1 MHAISQDQAT
11 PALNAIIHFSSVL
24 IKIIF
29 SAKQAL
35 QQVELRQ
42 QFYHLTM
49 KFLLFILAVSGAPV
63 FGAGETE
70 GMNEILMDGCA
81 PQAFAGIWTHMMHDV
96 SSFLEAK

>member
-1 MHAISQDQAT
+1 
-11 PALNAIIHFSSVL
+11 
-24 IKIIF
+24 
-29 SAKQAL
+29 
-35 QQVELRQ
+35 
-42 QFYHLTM
+42 M
-49 KFLLFILAVSGAPV
+49 KFLFFILAVSGAPV